1 MTLEVEKATI
11 AEVLAE
17 FVTTTTFESL
27 PARPVEMAKLFA
39 VDVIGCM
46 IGASREP
53 QARALIE
60 VLQEEGGAPHSS
72 VIGGGFKTSVMNA
85 AFINGVKGHIFDF
98 DDDHREGTMHPSVAV
113 FPAVFALAEK
123 QRASGAQMLRAFIV
137 GLEVMIRMG
146 ESFLGKSYY
155 QGFHPTGVCGV
166 FGAAAGCAALL
177 GLDRQQATY
186 ALGLAGSFAS
196 GTLEWR
202 TEGAWQ
208 KPLQPGHA
216 SMMGY
221 VAASL
226 AKRNFI
232 GARTIF
238 EGPDGVIRAY
248 SYKDEYDYGRLTNGL
263 GSTWEMADNSIKV
276 HACCRFAAPVADCA
290 LDLVRQ
296 GLEAKDVEKIVTRVG
311 DFTIRSLCILSDRK
325 YRPQTHVDAQFS
337 LPYTVAV
344 AIARKRTGVAEFKGD
359 TLKDP
364 EVLALA
370 DKVTWELD
378 PAAEALWPKAYPA
391 TLVVTLKD
399 GRVLQ
404 AHADFPK
411 GDPENPVTMSEVVD
425 KFNLLTEGLIAKG
438 KAAELVELLKRL
450 DTLPDLSVV
459 ADHAR

>member
-1 MTLEVEKATI
+1 MTTTADKLTI
-11 AEVLAE
+11 AEVIAD
-17 FVTTTTFESL
+17 FVIETTFQSL
-27 PARPVEMAKLFA
+27 PQRPVDMAKLFM
-39 VDVIGCM
+39 VDVLGCM
-46 IGASREP
+46 IGAGREP
-53 QARALIE
+53 QAKALID

-72 VIGGGFKTSVMNA
+72 VVGGGFKTSVMNA

-123 QRASGAQMLRAFIV
+123 QRASGAEFLRAFIV

-177 GLDRQQATY
+177 GLDRRQTAY

-226 AKRNFI
+226 AKRNFV

-248 SYKDEYDYGRLTNGL
+248 SYKDEYDYGRLTEGL
-263 GSTWEMADNSIKV
+263 GKVWEMADNSIKV
-276 HACCRFAAPVADCA
+276 HACCRFAAPIADCA

-296 GLEAKDVEKIVTRVG
+296 GLEAGDVDKIVTKVG

-344 AIARKRTGVAEFKGD
+344 AIARKRTGVDEFKGE

-411 GDPENPVTMSEVVD
+411 GDPENPVSMDEVID
-425 KFNLLTEGLIAKG
+425 KFNILTERFLSRD
-438 KAAELVELLKRL
+438 KAAELVEAVRRVER
-450 DTLPDLSVV
+450 LPDVSAV
-459 ADHAR
+459 ADRAL

>member
-1 MTLEVEKATI
+1 METGTNGPSI
-11 AEVLAE
+11 AEVISD
-17 FVTTTTFESL
+17 FVTTCTIDRI
-27 PARPVEMAKLFA
+27 PQRAIDAAKLFT
-39 VDVIGCM
+39 VDVLGCM
-46 IGASREP
+46 IGATDEP

-60 VLQEEGGAPHSS
+60 VLKEEGGAPHSS
-72 VIGGGFKTSVMNA
+72 VVAGGFKTSVMNA

-123 QRASGAQMLRAFIV
+123 RHASGNDLLRALIL

-166 FGAAAGCAALL
+166 FGAAAGCASLL
-177 GLDRQQATY
+177 GLTPKQTTY

-226 AKRNFI
+226 AQKDFI

-248 SYKDEYDYGRLTNGL
+248 SYKDQYDYGRLTDDL
-263 GSTWEMADNSIKV
+263 GTRWEMADNSIKV
-276 HACCRFAAPVADCA
+276 HACCRFAAPIADCA
-290 LDLVRQ
+290 LELARQ
-296 GLEAKDVEKIVTRVG
+296 GIEAKDVAKIVTKVG
-311 DFTIRSLCILSDRK
+311 DFTIRSLCTLSDRK

-364 EVLALA
+364 VVLALC

-391 TLVVTLKD
+391 TLVVTMND
-399 GRVLQ
+399 GRIFE
-404 AHADFPK
+404 AHSDYPR
-411 GDPENPVTMSEVVD
+411 GDPENPVSMAEVVEKFNMLTEKFLDPRKGTEVVD
-425 KFNLLTEGLIAKG
+425 RVNRLEQVSDVGALAD
-438 KAAELVELLKRL
+438 LVR
-450 DTLPDLSVV
+450 
-459 ADHAR
+459 

>member
-1 MTLEVEKATI
+1 MTSETSKSTI
-11 AEVLAE
+11 AETIAD
-17 FVTTTTFESL
+17 FVIGTRFETL
-27 PARPVEMAKLFA
+27 PQRPVDMAKLFV
-39 VDVIGCM
+39 VDVLGCM

-53 QARALIE
+53 QARALID

-72 VIGGGFKTSVMNA
+72 VVGGGFKTSVTNA

-123 QRASGAQMLRAFIV
+123 LQASGAEFLRAYIA

-146 ESFLGKSYY
+146 EAFLGKSYY

-177 GLDRQQATY
+177 GLDRRQTAY

-226 AKRNFI
+226 AKRNFV

-248 SYKDEYDYGRLTNGL
+248 SFKDEYDYARLTDRL
-263 GSTWEMADNSIKV
+263 GTQWEMADNSIKV
-276 HACCRFAAPVADCA
+276 HACCRFAAPIADCA

-296 GLEAKDVEKIVTRVG
+296 GLQAKDVEKIVTKVG
-311 DFTIRSLCILSDRK
+311 DFTMRSLCILSDRK

-337 LPYTVAV
+337 LPYTVGV
-344 AIARKRTGVAEFKGD
+344 AIVRGRTGVAEFKGD

-364 EVLALA
+364 EVLALT

-378 PAAEALWPKAYPA
+378 PAAEASWPKAYPA

-411 GDPENPVTMSEVVD
+411 GDPENPVSMDEVVD
-425 KFNLLTEGLIAKG
+425 KFDHLTEGFLPRD
-438 KAAELVELLKRL
+438 KARELVTLARRVE
-450 DTLPDLSVV
+450 TLPDVSAL
-459 ADHAR
+459 ADLAR